1 MISSATMMDATNKDQ
16 CVRDL
21 IMCLNGGAISP
32 ADPPVQF
39 SLSLNNTYPLLFIL
53 II

>member
-1 MISSATMMDATNKDQ
+1 MFSSATMMDATNKDQ

-32 ADPPVQF
+32 GYPPVQF
-39 SLSLNNTYPLLFIL
+39 SLSLNTYPLLFIL